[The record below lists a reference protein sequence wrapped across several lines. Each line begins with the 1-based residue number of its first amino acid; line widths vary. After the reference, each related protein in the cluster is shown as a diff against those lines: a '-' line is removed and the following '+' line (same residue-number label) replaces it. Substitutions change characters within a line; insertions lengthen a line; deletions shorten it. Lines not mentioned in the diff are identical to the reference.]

1 MNILII
7 EDEAKTARE
16 LKHMV
21 QRLDKE
27 LQVTA
32 ILASVKGAID
42 WFQQHHP
49 VPDLVFSDIQLA
61 DGLCFD
67 IFRNVAVSCPVI
79 FCTAFDQYA
88 IQAFEA
94 NGIDYLLKPVDENRL
109 AGSLRKYKQLKQV
122 LGAKSPA
129 INDQLPALL
138 AQLQPRYK
146 DRLLVFRNDQII
158 PVKTTD
164 IAFIY
169 SAGGMVSMCTRDR
182 QVYSLR
188 EVLDELEP
196 QLDPQLFFRAN
207 RQFII
212 NRHALIMAEHFFNR
226 RLVVKLNVET
236 PERIVVSKTKAPALL
251 AWMEGKPWTAG

>member
-16 LKHMV
+16 LKAMV
-21 QRLDKE
+21 QGLNKG
-27 LQVTA
+27 LQVTD
-32 ILASVKGAID
+32 ILPTVKAAVD
-42 WFQQHHP
+42 WFQSHP
-49 VPDLVFSDIQLA
+49 QPDLVLSDIQLA
-61 DGLCFD
+61 DGLCFE
-67 IFRNVAVSCPVI
+67 IFRSVTVTCPVV

-94 NGIDYLLKPVDENRL
+94 NGIDYLLKPVDESRL
-109 AGSLRKYKQLKQV
+109 AGSLRKYEQLKQA
-122 LGAKSPA
+122 LGGKSSA
-129 INDQLPALL
+129 MNDRLPALL

-146 DRLLVFRNDQII
+146 SSLLVFRNDKII

-164 IAFIY
+164 MAFIY
-169 SAGGMVSMCTRDR
+169 SAGGTVTVCTRDL
-182 QVYSLR
+182 QTYLLK

-212 NRHALIMAEHFFNR
+212 NRHALVMAEHFFNR
-226 RLVVKLNVET
+226 RLVVKLDVET
-236 PERIVVSKTKAPALL
+236 PERIVVSKTKASALL
-251 AWMEGKPWTAG
+251 AWMEGKPLP